1 MGLFHQPKIQ
11 RGPWI
16 LISKLGYYGSLITG
30 WVGGWERIIP
40 KLTEMGHRFWQRAAY
55 RCVTPVLSEIT
66 PQMSF
71 IEKKD
76 KGKFQ
81 LIVRN
86 QKKRMLLILLH
97 DL

>member
-40 KLTEMGHRFWQRAAY
+40 KLTEMGHQQPIGVWRQFYQNIQ
-55 RCVTPVLSEIT
+55 EIT